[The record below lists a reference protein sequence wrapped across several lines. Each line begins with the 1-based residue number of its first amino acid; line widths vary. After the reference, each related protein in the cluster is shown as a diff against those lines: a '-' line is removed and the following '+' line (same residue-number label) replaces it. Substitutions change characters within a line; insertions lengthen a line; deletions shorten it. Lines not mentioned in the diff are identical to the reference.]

1 MAAMSRPGRPV
12 PTLATACAAL
22 ASALSQPRPPWC
34 SEATWSAARAL
45 VAAARV
51 DLLAATGGKVP
62 SKTEAAEALRARLG
76 AGRATVAD
84 WLRGWLAP

>member
-1 MAAMSRPGRPV
+1 MTRPGRPV

-22 ASALSQPRPPWC
+22 ASALSRPRPPWC
-34 SEATWSAARAL
+34 SAATWSAAGAL

-62 SKTEAAEALRARLG
+62 SKTEAPETLRARLG
-76 AGRATVAD
+76 AGRVTIAD